1 MSPFKWRVLIAFCII
16 LLAFSIATLTVTLIM
31 ISEIRSDT
39 IDYDKVTFVEVAN
52 WIYVG
57 VLGICVLG
65 IMAGTPYFIAYT
77 RGNDS
82 LVPTRL
88 KPAQTV

>member
-31 ISEIRSDT
+31 ISEIRADT

-57 VLGICVLG
+57 VLGICVLCA
-65 IMAGTPYFIAYT
+65 MAGTPYFIAYT
-77 RGNDS
+77 RGSDS
-82 LVPTRL
+82 LVATKL
-88 KPAQTV
+88 KPPNV